1 MHLLSPK
8 YLTQEGTCLC
18 STKSLLTATMDAQAS
33 VEERKQVLTCQRK
46 VCGAQVQRGIQHGAE
61 WGTFSEGAKHGAE
74 ERKWF
79 ACEQQVLPLNRK
91 QPAADFLQSQAQ
103 RRSHLSEAHCHGR
116 APGTT
121 TPMRCRT
128 EFWDV
133 AQWGTA
139 LMKGSTHY
147 SATPPSR
154 LTATSR
160 RLDHEHGVQ

>member
-1 MHLLSPK
+1 MHSLSQK
-8 YLTQEGTCLC
+8 YLTQKQTCL
-18 STKSLLTATMDAQAS
+18 SPTKSLLTATMDAQAS
-33 VEERKQVLTCQRK
+33 VEGRKQVLTCQRK
-46 VCGAQVQRGIQHGAE
+46 VCGARVQVGIKHGAE
-61 WGTFSEGAKHGAE
+61 CGTFSEGPKHGAE

-79 ACEQQVLPLNRK
+79 ACEQQVLPLSRQ

-116 APGTT
+116 APGMTT
-121 TPMRCRT
+121 QVRSRT
-128 EFWDV
+128 ELWDG

-147 SATPPSR
+147 SATCPSQ

-160 RLDHEHGVQ
+160 RLKHEHDV